1 MLLNDRDAIMA
12 LTAQWEGERTADGRP
27 RVPDAILQRM
37 PLVTLEEAWSVLRK
51 HGYHQQFAGDWL
63 NIFPERILV
72 GRAVT
77 AQFMPTRPD
86 LDAAIAAWG
95 ADHGGI
101 GGQNS
106 WVIDTLVAGDVV
118 VVDLFGKV
126 RDGTFAG
133 DNLGNSI
140 AAKTG
145 TGMVIHGGIR
155 DLARLVEIP
164 DFAMFVRGV
173 DPSAIAG
180 VTLTA
185 LNGAVRLDTATVLP
199 GDIVLGTP
207 GGIIFIPPHLAE
219 EVVTRSE
226 DVRLRD
232 RFGHQRLREGRY
244 TPGEIDRAW
253 PPEIEADFQEWRTT
267 QPTA

>member
-1 MLLNDRDAIMA
+1 MLLNDREAIIAM
-12 LTAQWEGERTADGRP
+12 TPENPYDRFPDGRP
-27 RVPDAILQRM
+27 RVPDDLLGRM
-37 PLVTLEEAWSVLRK
+37 RLVTLEEAWGVLRR
-51 HGYHQQFAGDWL
+51 HGYNYQFVGDWL
-63 NIFPERILV
+63 AIHPDRVLV

-77 AQFMPTRPD
+77 AAFMPLRPD
-86 LDAAIAAWG
+86 LNAVVNAWG
-95 ADHGGI
+95 AARGAI

-106 WVIDTLVAGDVV
+106 WVIDTLVKDDVI

-145 TGMVIHGGIR
+145 TGMIIEGGIR

-164 DFAMFVRGV
+164 DFAIFVRGV
-173 DPSAIAG
+173 DPTAIRD
-180 VTLTA
+180 VTMVSV
-185 LNGAVRLDTATVLP
+185 NGPLRIDQATVLP
-199 GDIVLGTP
+199 GDVVLGTR

-226 DVRLRD
+226 EVRLRD
-232 RFGHQRLREGRY
+232 QFGHQRLREGRY
-244 TPGEIDRAW
+244 TPGEIDTSSW
-253 PPEIEADFQEWRTT
+253 PEHIEADFQSWR
-267 QPTA
+267 AERGN